1 MRNWK
6 VIAVMA
12 SPIAG
17 DVPYLDGIL
26 ENEMAQRQGKAG
38 IVRRSDPAPRLGS
51 IHLPLCRGNFAGV
64 DYIPRCS
71 GPIYVGRDERHEY
84 VHKRFSVENAAMLH
98 PDERTKIAVGNSWTK
113 NYRLPLKVVNAER
126 VVWYVGGSKRRPLKS
141 LLRSVHAIGK
151 KRSDGYGRVLCW
163 EFEEVEQDWS
173 WFAPSTA
180 GMVLMRVLPF
190 AETLFR
196 DVVGYRRYFG
206 GFAPPYWHPDRF
218 LDIAVPC

>member
-6 VIAVMA
+6 VIAVLD

-26 ENEMAQRQGKAG
+26 EFEMAQRQGKAG
-38 IVRRSDPAPRLGS
+38 TVRRGDPAPRLGS

-71 GPIYVGRDERHEY
+71 APIYVGREERHEY
-84 VHKRFSVENAAMLH
+84 IHKRLSVENSMLLE
-98 PDERTKIAVGNSWTK
+98 PSERTKVAIGNTWTK
-113 NYRLPLKVVNAER
+113 SYRLPLKVVNVDR

-151 KRSDGYGRVLCW
+151 KRSDGYGRVLRW
-163 EFEEVEQDWS
+163 EFEEVEHDWS

-180 GMVLMRVLPF
+180 GKVLMRVLPF

-218 LDIAVPC
+218 LDVAIPC